1 MNLIYKSKNYWK
13 KGLIEKTNSLHSNLA
28 FMVRN
33 HAEIK
38 TRKARMV
45 INYKRL
51 NQNTI
56 FDGYF
61 IPQKDVLIN
70 QAKHAKYFS
79 KFDCK
84 SGFWQIM
91 LTDESKPLTA
101 FSAPNGHYQ
110 WRVMPFG
117 LCNAP
122 QIFQRWMDS
131 IFNKYKKFCVVY
143 IDDILIFSET
153 LEKQKN
159 I

>member
-1 MNLIYKSKNYWK
+1 
-13 KGLIEKTNSLHSNLA
+13 
-28 FMVRN
+28 
-33 HAEIK
+33 
-38 TRKARMV
+38 
-45 INYKRL
+45 
-51 NQNTI
+51 
-56 FDGYF
+56 
-61 IPQKDVLIN
+61 
-70 QAKHAKYFS
+70 
-79 KFDCK
+79 
-84 SGFWQIM
+84 M

-153 LEKQKN
+153 LEKHKKTFKYYLSRIHKTWN
-159 I
+159 YLEP